1 MSSAR
6 SVAKFLRPTCDQHSF
21 LEKLGKIMKSKNL
34 AMTVTLLLLFVLV
47 APAAAADPS
56 ASVYLPGWVGG
67 GLAALAVLLPAA
79 LLIWLRQRGRA

>member
-1 MSSAR
+1 
-6 SVAKFLRPTCDQHSF
+6 
-21 LEKLGKIMKSKNL
+21 LEKSGKIMKNRNL
-34 AMTVTLLLLFVLV
+34 SMVVTLLLLLILV

-79 LLIWLRQRGRA
+79 LLIWLRQRGQA